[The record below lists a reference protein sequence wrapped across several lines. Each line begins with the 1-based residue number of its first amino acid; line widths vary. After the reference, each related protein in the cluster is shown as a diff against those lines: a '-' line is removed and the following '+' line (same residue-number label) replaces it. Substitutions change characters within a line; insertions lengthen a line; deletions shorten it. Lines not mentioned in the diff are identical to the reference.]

1 MATGAASIP
10 AGRAL
15 VAADK
20 PIDENRVKIRVERK
34 MMSDGKKMRRAFF
47 SHLLITVAGVAHAV
61 RSRRA

>member
-20 PIDENRVKIRVERK
+20 PIDENRVKIRVEHHFK
-34 MMSDGKKMRRAFF
+34 MMSDGKKMRRAY
-47 SHLLITVAGVAHAV
+47 LLITVAGVAHAV

>member
-34 MMSDGKKMRRAFF
+34 MMSDGKKMRRAY
-47 SHLLITVAGVAHAV
+47 LLITVAGVAHAV